1 MQPSSNSPPQGSLTK
16 FELEEKMKKYKYV
29 LFKLHKEM
37 EQKDEEIARLNQIID
52 TQQRRLNSKS

>member
-1 MQPSSNSPPQGSLTK
+1 MPNSNSPPQASLSK

-29 LFKLHKEM
+29 LFKLHKEL

-52 TQQRRLNSKS
+52 RQQQRLNRKD

>member
-1 MQPSSNSPPQGSLTK
+1 LSK

-29 LFKLHKEM
+29 LFKLHKEL

-52 TQQRRLNSKS
+52 RQQQRLNRKD